1 LLGCFL
7 AMPRRRGNARLI
19 DRDTQQLRQVALDI
33 VALDEAA
40 NDAGLDADGAAAA
53 SAAAAR
59 LLSWAQAQLK
69 NTASVEDPAAAGS
82 LDGGSGSRG
91 AALHDGTTH
100 GAAAVSASNIA
111 EQQEQQEQVQPATAS
126 STIIPTAQWPEPQLL
141 PRAGPEAWERWRFA
155 RASGAFHKNQC
166 GSGNA
171 AGSLDAMQ
179 QMRSLT
185 LVCQRPG
192 CSALV
197 DYKAARC
204 QAKRARRVLFEPG
217 DGCAGRAPCS
227 DDYRAS
233 RFYNRQNERAAEL
246 ESGKR
251 LLVRWPVDHNDR
263 EVWAYPAEAAC
274 SAAASARLALQKPP
288 KRKR

>member
-1 LLGCFL
+1 MGRRFTGSPGQQKHTSNREASALLGCYL

-111 EQQEQQEQVQPATAS
+111 EQQEQQEQEQPATAS

-141 PRAGPEAWERWRFA
+141 PHAGQRRGSAGASHEPAEPSTKTSAALEMPLA
-155 RASGAFHKNQC
+155 RS
-166 GSGNA
+166 
-171 AGSLDAMQ
+171 M
-179 QMRSLT
+179 
-185 LVCQRPG
+185 
-192 CSALV
+192 
-197 DYKAARC
+197 
-204 QAKRARRVLFEPG
+204 
-217 DGCAGRAPCS
+217 PCS
-227 DDYRAS
+227 R
-233 RFYNRQNERAAEL
+233 
-246 ESGKR
+246 
-251 LLVRWPVDHNDR
+251 
-263 EVWAYPAEAAC
+263 
-274 SAAASARLALQKPP
+274 
-288 KRKR
+288 